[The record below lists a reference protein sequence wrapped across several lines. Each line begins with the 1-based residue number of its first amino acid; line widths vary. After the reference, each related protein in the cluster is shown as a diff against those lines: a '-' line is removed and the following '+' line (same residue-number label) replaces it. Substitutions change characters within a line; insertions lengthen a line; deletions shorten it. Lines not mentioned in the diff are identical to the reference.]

1 MPCVILWK
9 NSEPSREATRSK
21 DTLSMLKEEISQ
33 RMQIKVDEKDRGE
46 EGRANGLRRVIKG
59 ALSAIE

>member
-1 MPCVILWK
+1 MSQAEKQPEVK
-9 NSEPSREATRSK
+9 
-21 DTLSMLKEEISQ
+21 TLSVLKEEISQ